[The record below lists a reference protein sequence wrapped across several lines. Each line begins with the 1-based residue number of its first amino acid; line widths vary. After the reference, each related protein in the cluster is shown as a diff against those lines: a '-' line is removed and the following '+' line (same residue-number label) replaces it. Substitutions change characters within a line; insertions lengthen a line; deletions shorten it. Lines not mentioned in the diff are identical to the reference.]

1 MYIEHKHFKLPNN
14 SSEVDVYISP
24 TGSIQFMIEGKEK
37 VLEGDFHKL
46 AFKKIESGVDLVYKS
61 RSVKSSWDIILSKK
75 DAELISRMIDEA
87 DENFEIIMRDL

>member
-46 AFKKIESGVDLVYKS
+46 AFKKIKSGVDLVYKT
-61 RSVKSSWDIILSKK
+61 RSVKSSWDIILSNK
-75 DAELISRMIDEA
+75 DAELLSRMIDEA